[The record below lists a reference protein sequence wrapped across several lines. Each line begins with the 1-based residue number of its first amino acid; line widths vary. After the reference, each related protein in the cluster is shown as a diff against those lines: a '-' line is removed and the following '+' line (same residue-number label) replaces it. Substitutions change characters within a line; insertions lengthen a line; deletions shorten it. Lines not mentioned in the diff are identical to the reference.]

1 MKRPRSAKKTALDRT
16 DGIEP
21 VSRRR
26 FIETAVAGTLAVS
39 APVSTSASPAPRASK
54 LEELLD
60 RYGSELGAVRRVER
74 G

>member
-1 MKRPRSAKKTALDRT
+1 MKRPRSAPADRENR
-16 DGIEP
+16 DDMHA

-26 FIETAVAGTLAVS
+26 FIETAVVGSLAVS
-39 APVSTSASPAPRASK
+39 APVLAETPPAEQPSK
-54 LEELLD
+54 LEELLE